1 MKTVKRIKSKIGVE
15 IKAGFWYTVGNFFL
29 KGVSFITIPIFT
41 RLLSTSDY
49 GLVSLYMTW
58 VSFFSI
64 VVGLSLNSS
73 VMRGY
78 NDHKDD
84 YDKYL
89 SSTLFLSLLSFAV
102 IVLLSTLFMNQLVT
116 LTGFPFSIVLL
127 ILGQSYL
134 MFVINFNNMKYISQY
149 MYKKYLLISIG
160 NTLSGVFLSFFLIM
174 VFQDDKYLGKIY
186 GTFIPVFIIG
196 TILFVSIYKKG
207 KNLINFKYWK
217 YALVLSLPM
226 IPHLVAHLI
235 LGQSD
240 RIFIDKFVGSDYVGI
255 YSFAYN
261 IGLISHIL
269 LSSLNNAWVPWFYK
283 KMDEK
288 NYNKIVDKSRYYI
301 LLLISFIIGL
311 IYVSPEIVK
320 IMAPIEYSEAIWIIP
335 VIVMSYFF
343 QFLYTIL
350 VNIQF
355 YYKKNF
361 FIPLGT
367 VIAGLVNIGLNIY
380 YIPLY
385 GYAAAAY
392 TTLAS
397 YVILFLLHY
406 IITRYFIKS
415 DIYTFV
421 FFIKPILLVIIL
433 TSIFFFLTEEILIR
447 YVMLLFV
454 FTIVLIKYRLK
465 IIKFIK

>member
-1 MKTVKRIKSKIGVE
+1 
-15 IKAGFWYTVGNFFL
+15 
-29 KGVSFITIPIFT
+29 
-41 RLLSTSDY
+41 
-49 GLVSLYMTW
+49 
-58 VSFFSI
+58 
-64 VVGLSLNSS
+64 
-73 VMRGY
+73 
-78 NDHKDD
+78 
-84 YDKYL
+84 
-89 SSTLFLSLLSFAV
+89 
-102 IVLLSTLFMNQLVT
+102 
-116 LTGFPFSIVLL
+116 
-127 ILGQSYL
+127 
-134 MFVINFNNMKYISQY
+134 
-149 MYKKYLLISIG
+149 
-160 NTLSGVFLSFFLIM
+160 
-174 VFQDDKYLGKIY
+174 
-186 GTFIPVFIIG
+186 
-196 TILFVSIYKKG
+196 VSIYKKG